1 MQETLVAGK
10 GFSKRQALLTLLTL
24 KKETLL
30 EIISFLLVLLFVYT
44 AVSKLV
50 DYATFKYQLSQS
62 PFITNFSNEIAWSI
76 PAGEILIAL
85 ALVFRP
91 LRIAGLY
98 GSLFI
103 MSMFTAYID
112 AMLQFSYDI
121 PCSCGGV
128 LAKMTWGQH
137 FWFNLFFVILSIT
150 GIVLEVKRRWVKLPT
165 KTN

>member
-1 MQETLVAGK
+1 MQETFVSGK
-10 GFSKRQALLTLLTL
+10 GFSKRQALITLLTI

-50 DYATFKYQLSQS
+50 DYATFKHQLSQS
-62 PFITNFSNEIAWSI
+62 PFITDFSNEIAWSI

-85 ALVFRP
+85 ALLYKPVR
-91 LRIAGLY
+91 LLGLY

-103 MSMFTAYID
+103 MTMFTAYIF
-112 AMLQFSYDI
+112 AMLRFSYDI

-128 LAKMTWGQH
+128 LSKMTWGQH
-137 FWFNLFFVILSIT
+137 FWFNLFFVSLSIV
-150 GIVLEVKRRWVKLPT
+150 GIVLEVKRKWGKAF
-165 KTN
+165 N